1 MSSSS
6 STTCFLISNYQESFI
21 MVQISDPDVGIYN
34 MHATESSFY
43 ILASSSSYSSPFII
57 IDELKS

>member
-1 MSSSS
+1 
-6 STTCFLISNYQESFI
+6 

-43 ILASSSSYSSPFII
+43 ILASSSSSYSSPFII